1 MDSSGLFQ
9 IDKKKAF
16 IYKKAVSGSEF
27 IQDEKVHPFLRD
39 SDTSTL
45 TVAHNRA
52 ATQGTV
58 SDDNAHPFAVPVGKT
73 NDLLLGVHNGTL
85 HGWDTSKNVNKR
97 EVDSHW
103 AFDLIA
109 KEGADAF
116 EEISGA
122 YAMVWYNTAEPGV
135 LNFARNSLRPMYML
149 YGKDK
154 RRMLF
159 GSEYQ
164 MLGWLAHRNEMD
176 VLTSEIIDL
185 TPGRLYKFNVNKPQ
199 EFESSILPTSWDN
212 KSSRSV
218 YRGSAWVR
226 TDPADEAKKY
236 TEGFR
241 LLLQRGIVLAGGA
254 SKEEKKDTTHK
265 PTRATTGHGSLVT
278 PEETRVAK
286 ACGMKGT
293 EVKFQP
299 DIYDEEENAIYGT
312 IRIEGDTPDMEAGV
326 LRRVSPADWLEFKH
340 VGALACRVIGAYP
353 IDKKDPI
360 GNFVFCLSRN
370 VKPVPMTADEAEALA
385 RGIVSKLEEFQTSN
399 ATAASILH

>member
-16 IYKKAVSGSEF
+16 IYKKAVSGSDF

-58 SDDNAHPFAVPVGKT
+58 SDDNAHPFAVNVGKT

-85 HGWDTSKNVNKR
+85 HGWDNSKNVNKR

-122 YAMVWYNTAEPGV
+122 YSMVWYNTAEPGV

-149 YGKDK
+149 YSKDK

-185 TPGRLYKFNVNKPQ
+185 TPGRLYKFNVNKPA
-199 EFESSILPTSWDN
+199 EFESSILPSSWDN
-212 KSSRSV
+212 KASTSV
-218 YRGSAWVR
+218 YRGSAWAP
-226 TDPADEAKKY
+226 TDRGDEAKKY

-241 LLLQRGIVLAGGA
+241 LLLQRGIVLAEGPTTKNDK
-254 SKEEKKDTTHK
+254 KETKGK
-265 PTRATTGHGSLVT
+265 PTRTTTGHGSLVT

-286 ACGMKGT
+286 ACGMKGQ
-293 EVKFQP
+293 EVKFTP

-312 IRIEGDTPDMEAGV
+312 IHIEGDTPDVEAGV

-340 VGALACRVIGAYP
+340 AGGLACRVIGAYP

-360 GNFVFCLSRN
+360 GNFVYCLSRN
-370 VKPVPMTADEAEALA
+370 VKTLTEEEADALTQ
-385 RGIVSKLEEFQTSN
+385 GIVSKLEEFQTNN
-399 ATAASILH
+399 ATAANILH